1 MAIKAL
7 IERDDELA
15 DTVEMEDSQVD
26 QLEVTVDEMVITYM
40 ATHAPVATDC
50 RFMLVASKISS
61 DLERIADQA
70 TTIARRARDL
80 NKEPLLNPMVEIP
93 CMAKVAQEM
102 LRAAI
107 TAFVEEKI
115 ELVEQVIHRDKELDE
130 MNHSM
135 AHGLEESM
143 IRSPDTARRC
153 LNLLLIGRAIER
165 VGDHAKNIAEDIFYL
180 YRAQDIRH
188 ERSVVVS

>member
-1 MAIKAL
+1 MSEPFQTALANIRETLLMMASITDRNLSMAIKAL

-80 NKEPLLNPMVEIP
+80 NKEPLFE
-93 CMAKVAQEM
+93 
-102 LRAAI
+102 
-107 TAFVEEKI
+107 
-115 ELVEQVIHRDKELDE
+115 
-130 MNHSM
+130 
-135 AHGLEESM
+135 AHGRDSTHGAGCSGNAPS
-143 IRSPDTARRC
+143 IHHGVCGGKDRARGASHPPGQGTR
-153 LNLLLIGRAIER
+153 
-165 VGDHAKNIAEDIFYL
+165 
-180 YRAQDIRH
+180 
-188 ERSVVVS
+188 